1 MNVISMSSNATVEPV
16 LVRNIGVTRPRTAM
30 TQAMSLVAIVMLLIT
45 LHVKVMSV
53 VFRHPTFVTARTT
66 VATGVTKRTAP
77 VHPRILP
84 AVMGTVLTSSTIAMT
99 TTTVGTGLM
108 NKVVVTVQK
117 MRSRVATTIVW
128 LRVWNV
134 MDKIIVEMVPTRK
147 NVEVDKTHQQ
157 ISNNLF
163 DYNDLKYQAILLSSC
178 DSLNRLDITVAHG
191 CSHTEGIIT
200 LN

>member
-1 MNVISMSSNATVEPV
+1 MEIALVLPRSATEKTIVETVAMRKIVNVTSMSSNAIVEPV
-16 LVRNIGVTRPRTAM
+16 LVRNIGVTGPRTAM

-77 VHPRILP
+77 VHPRNLL
-84 AVMGTVLTSSTIAMT
+84 AAMDTVLMSSTIAMRI
-99 TTTVGTGLM
+99 TTVGTGLM

-117 MRSRVATTIVW
+117 MRSHAATTIVW

-134 MDKIIVEMVPTRK
+134 MDKITVEMVPTRK

-163 DYNDLKYQAILLSSC
+163 DYNDLKY
-178 DSLNRLDITVAHG
+178 
-191 CSHTEGIIT
+191 
-200 LN
+200 